1 MRESISQT
9 LFYPLKHL
17 LELYLLQHLNLDL
30 MCNNYTWTEFMVLYV
45 FMWYI
50 CVFPLHWEFP
60 DMILEDKSLIYNM
73 VLSQLA
79 GKQLADQIIGIFLE
93 HLVAHLINF

>member
-1 MRESISQT
+1 
-9 LFYPLKHL
+9 
-17 LELYLLQHLNLDL
+17 
-30 MCNNYTWTEFMVLYV
+30 
-45 FMWYI
+45 
-50 CVFPLHWEFP
+50 
-60 DMILEDKSLIYNM
+60 MILEDKSLIYNM